1 MTRVFL
7 IQGLFL
13 HALLWIVPLAALS
26 QESRKDGAVLVLPK
40 PAAQGGVSVEEA
52 IASRRTRRSYSER
65 PLPIENV
72 SQLLW
77 AAQGITGEDGVLRAA
92 PSGGAL
98 YPLDVYVVVG
108 KKAVD
113 GLDAGVYRYLP
124 GRHGLQRI
132 CEGDLRESMARA
144 GLGQMWMAQ
153 APVSFVVTAEYRRI
167 EIKYGS
173 RGRRYALIE
182 AGHACQNISLQA
194 EALGLASGIVGAFDD
209 QRLAEVLHLPKDHEP
224 LIVMPVGHPAHP

>member
-1 MTRVFL
+1 MTRAFL
-7 IQGLFL
+7 IQSLLL

-26 QESRKDGAVLVLPK
+26 QGTSKEGALLVLPK
-40 PAAQGGVSVEEA
+40 PAAKGSVSVEEA

-65 PLPIENV
+65 PLALESV

-108 KKAVD
+108 KGAAE
-113 GLDAGVYRYLP
+113 GLQAGVYRYMP
-124 GRHGLQRI
+124 GPHGLQRI
-132 CEGDLRESMARA
+132 CEEDLRESVARA
-144 GLGQMWMAQ
+144 GLGQMWLAQ
-153 APVSFVVTAEYRRI
+153 APVSLVVTAEYRRI

-182 AGHACQNISLQA
+182 AGHACQNIFLQA
-194 EALGLASGIVGAFDD
+194 EALGLAAGIAGAFDD
-209 QRLAEVLHLPKDHEP
+209 KRLAEVLHLPKDHEP
-224 LIVMPVGHPAHP
+224 LIVMPVGHRK